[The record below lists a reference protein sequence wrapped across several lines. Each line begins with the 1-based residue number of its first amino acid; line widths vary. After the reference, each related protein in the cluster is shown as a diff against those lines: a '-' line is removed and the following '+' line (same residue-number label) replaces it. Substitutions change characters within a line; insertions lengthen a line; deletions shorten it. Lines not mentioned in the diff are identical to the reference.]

1 MIILVINFQQIDL
14 LTKIFSKMKKYV
26 LALFVFAAIISC
38 KDNPVSKK
46 IKETK
51 QSVSNTTNAV
61 KEMTNMQDDVKDLQ
75 EMTPLTNAELKSWL
89 PDEIKGMKRI
99 SYKAGEVG
107 MMGISSIEA
116 TYANE
121 DKSKKFTINVI
132 DGAGQMGAAAT
143 MGMRMVMSQDFE
155 EEDEYHTRRTVKKNG
170 KKAVE
175 EYQISK
181 NNSTIQYLENNRF
194 YLEAKG
200 KNMDMDET
208 WDAVEALKLKKLG

>member
-1 MIILVINFQQIDL
+1 
-14 LTKIFSKMKKYV
+14 MKKYV
-26 LALFVFAAIISC
+26 LALFVFSAIISC

-51 QSVSNTTNAV
+51 QTVSNTTNAV
-61 KEMTNMQDDVKDLQ
+61 QEMTKMQDDIKDLS
-75 EMTPLTNAELKSWL
+75 EITPLTNEEMKAWL
-89 PDEIKGMKRI
+89 PEEINGMRRI

-107 MMGISSIEA
+107 MMGIASIEA
-116 TYANE
+116 TYSNE
-121 DKSKKFTINVI
+121 DKSKKFSINII

-155 EEDEYHTRRTVKKNG
+155 EEDEYRTRKTVKRKD

-175 EYQISK
+175 EYEK
-181 NNSTIQYLENNRF
+181 NNNNSQIQYLESNRF

-200 KNMDMDET
+200 KNMDIDET
-208 WDAVEALKLKKLG
+208 WNAIDQLKLKNLG